1 MKAEIIAG
9 GTELLMGTSENTN
22 ALFLSRKLAL
32 MGYEVHHQTVV
43 GDNEKDII
51 DAVRIAVARSRL
63 TILTGGLGPTDDDMT
78 KEAVAKAFGFQL
90 VEDAEVLEGIKAYF
104 ESKKSR
110 NEREQ

>member
-1 MKAEIIAG
+1 MKAEIIAV

-90 VEDAEVLEGIKAYF
+90 VEDAGFLRALRLILKAK
-104 ESKKSR
+104 ELK
-110 NEREQ
+110 